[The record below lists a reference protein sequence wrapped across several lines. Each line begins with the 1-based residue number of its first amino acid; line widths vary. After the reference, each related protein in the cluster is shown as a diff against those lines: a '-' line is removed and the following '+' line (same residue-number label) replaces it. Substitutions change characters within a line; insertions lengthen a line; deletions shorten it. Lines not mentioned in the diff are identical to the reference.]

1 MDRFAEKTAII
12 TGAASG
18 IGLALSAE
26 LGSRGA
32 VVTMADINTELL
44 EASATSLEAKG
55 YRVAARALDVTDFE
69 AFSQLVTDTVAGQG
83 RLDYIFNNAGVSVMG
98 AAEDLTMGDWHK
110 VINVNLFG
118 AVNGSMAAYH
128 MMLKQGY
135 GHIVNTCSVAG
146 LTPFPGEMPYT
157 TSKYGILGLSNA
169 LSVEGKGRGVKASAV
184 CPGFIRTPMTEN
196 VEMRNLDRDKAM
208 RMSPKGMSAEQCAHV
223 ILRGVER
230 GKAIIVV
237 DSFTRMLWLMNRLS
251 PALARNVLAGAMKK
265 FRAAAIS

>member
-1 MDRFAEKTAII
+1 MDHFAGKTAIV

-26 LGSRGA
+26 LGTRGA
-32 VVTMADINTELL
+32 VVTMVDINAELL
-44 EASATSLEAKG
+44 ETSAQSLRSAG
-55 YRVAARALDVTDFE
+55 CQVQTRALDVTDFAAVSE
-69 AFSQLVTDTVAGQG
+69 LVGEVAAEHGH
-83 RLDYIFNNAGVSVMG
+83 LDYIFNNAGVSVMG
-98 AAEDLTMGDWHK
+98 AVEDLTLQDWHE

-118 AVNGSMAAYH
+118 AINGSTAAYPV
-128 MMLKQGY
+128 MIKQGT

-146 LTPFPGEMPYT
+146 LVPFPGEMPYT

-169 LSVEGKGRGVKASAV
+169 LSVEGKGYGLQASAV

-208 RMSPKGMSAEQCAHV
+208 RMSPKGMSAEKCASV
-223 ILRGVER
+223 ILRGVES

-251 PALARNVLAGAMKK
+251 PQLARSVLAGAMKK
-265 FRAAAIS
+265 FREAAVA